1 VLAVSPSD
9 EMALTL
15 TQLWGGSA
23 PGTLARSPVSGGTP
37 RELTND
43 IAAADWTSDG
53 KQLAVVR
60 VKPGYQQLEFP
71 IGHVLYQT
79 TGGIGNPRISPKADL
94 IAFLDEPIGLGLVG
108 SVATVDMK
116 AHRKTL
122 TQLWL
127 GQLTGL
133 VWSSSSDEILFT
145 AADFGLTDSLY
156 AVSRSGRPAP
166 ADTCGLLGHAF
177 VVAGPESERDRSL
190 LARSVLAQRY
200 FPRRQSSLVF

>member
-1 VLAVSPSD
+1 
-9 EMALTL
+9 
-15 TQLWGGSA
+15 
-23 PGTLARSPVSGGTP
+23 
-37 RELTND
+37 
-43 IAAADWTSDG
+43 
-53 KQLAVVR
+53 
-60 VKPGYQQLEFP
+60 
-71 IGHVLYQT
+71 LYQT

-156 AVSRSGRPAP
+156 AVSRSGRQRLIAHLPG
-166 ADTCGLLGHAF
+166 TF
-177 VVAGPESERDRSL
+177 VVQDATPDGRLLLTRVVFSGTLSL
-190 LARSVLAQRY
+190 LPGPKAKETDLYWHDLS
-200 FPRRQSSLVF
+200 